1 MQPLEPTASVFTII
15 SAMRLI
21 IGCLLAFAAIPSLNA
36 QSFAGDWQGKVEYAP
51 QNLRIVIKISQ
62 GDDGALQATAYSLDQ
77 GGQPA
82 PVAAIA
88 RDGSILRMTIP
99 AISASYEGRLN
110 SKGNAITGT
119 FTQGVTR
126 PLVLTRATP
135 ETAWPVP
142 EDPAPPRPM
151 AVAASLR
158 FEVSTIKPAAPDRG
172 LSIHVNPSGL
182 LTTTNCSVFELIKYA
197 YDLNPKQ
204 ITGGQA
210 WVEDEKYD
218 ITAKPETPGS
228 PSTKQLKGMIRGL
241 LAERFGLTSH
251 FERKEL
257 QVYAIVQSKDGARI
271 AEETDL
277 PAGLPEFAGSGPRGF
292 NVKNATI
299 ADLAGILQALV
310 LDRPVVDQTSLGS
323 KRFNFVLRWTP
334 AALAADAAPDTPPDI
349 FTAVQQQLGL
359 KFESVKAPAQ
369 VMVIDKVERPGE
381 NRSRCWRPI
390 HR

>member
-1 MQPLEPTASVFTII
+1 MNATSSAAPSVFNII

-21 IGCLLAFAAIPSLNA
+21 TGFLLALAAIRSLHA
-36 QSFAGDWQGKVEYAP
+36 QDLVGDWQGTVEFAP
-51 QNLRIVIKISQ
+51 QSLRIVVKVSQ
-62 GDDGALQATAYSLDQ
+62 DVGKLKATLYSLDQ

-82 PVAAIA
+82 TVNSIT
-88 RDGSILRMTIP
+88 RDGSLLRMTIP
-99 AISASYEGRLN
+99 AISAGYEGRLN
-110 SKGNAITGT
+110 TKGNTITGT
-119 FTQGVTR
+119 FTQGGVAR
-126 PLVLTRATP
+126 QLILTRATP
-135 ETAWPVP
+135 ATAWAIP
-142 EDPAPPRPM
+142 ESPPPARAM
-151 AVAASLR
+151 AADAGLA

-204 ITGGQA
+204 ISGGPG

-218 ITAKPETPGS
+218 ITAKPEIAGS

-251 FERKEL
+251 FEQKEM
-257 QVYAIVQSKDGARI
+257 QVYAIMQSKDGARI
-271 AEETDL
+271 AEETSL

-299 ADLAGILQALV
+299 ADFAGILQALV
-310 LDRPVVDQTSLGS
+310 LDRPVVDQTGLGT
-323 KRFNFVLRWTP
+323 KRYNFVLRWTP
-334 AALAADAAPDTPPDI
+334 AALTAEAAPDAPPDI

-369 VMVIDKVERPGE
+369 VMVMDRIERPGE
-381 NRSRCWRPI
+381 N
-390 HR
+390 